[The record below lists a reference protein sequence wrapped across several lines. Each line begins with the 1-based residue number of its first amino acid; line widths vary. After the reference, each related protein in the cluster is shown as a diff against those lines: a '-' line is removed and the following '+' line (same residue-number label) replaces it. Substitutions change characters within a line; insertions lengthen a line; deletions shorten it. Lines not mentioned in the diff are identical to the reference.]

1 MLDLRFAGAVPRSA
15 TVVAMVARANGAGDG
30 DAGPADDPDDTGSS
44 DESATTLLGD
54 PPPGV
59 DPDEVDAVL
68 REVKHKGK
76 AGSVQTWVRP
86 MRPVA
91 RLWLV
96 GVGDRDEGDWRA
108 AGAALAR
115 KAKREERLTLVL
127 PAGLAP
133 AELRGLAEGLWLASY
148 SYRLTSGEEGGSALR
163 RVTLVSPD
171 GAAATDVPETA
182 AAVEHARVAA
192 RMTMLARDLTNTPSD
207 QKTPAWLARRLVREG
222 RGTAGLT
229 VTVRE
234 PEQLAAEGFGGVLA
248 VGSGSANGPRV
259 VEMAWRPRGAR
270 RHVVLVGKGITF
282 DTGGICIKSRDGMKL
297 MRKDMGGAAAVA
309 AATLGAAALGL
320 PLRVTAV
327 LPIAENMPG
336 GEAMR
341 PGDVVRHY
349 GGMTTE
355 VRNTDAEGRLV
366 LADAL
371 QYAARRLR
379 PDLLV
384 DLATLTGAQSV
395 ALGKRTAALF
405 SDDDNLAAELTDA
418 GAGAGELMWRLP
430 LHDDYVDALSG
441 DDTDMVNSTDIG
453 GGSMM
458 AALFLR
464 EFTGDRRDRW
474 AHIDMSAPA
483 WSDSAD
489 GALTKG
495 ATGWGVRTLLRWLA
509 ALAPVPA
516 RAATALGR
524 GAASD
529 APSQSGR
536 RAPSNRALKPHE

>member
-1 MLDLRFAGAVPRSA
+1 MLDLRFASAVPRTA
-15 TVVAMVARANGAGDG
+15 TVAAMLVAPAAKAGESDL
-30 DAGPADDPDDTGSS
+30 DEPQQPEESQASDSD
-44 DESATTLLGD
+44 DESGGGARSAALGD
-54 PPPGV
+54 PPAGV
-59 DPDEVDAVL
+59 DPAEVEAVL

-76 AGSVQTWVRP
+76 AGSTQTWVRP

-96 GVGDRDEGDWRA
+96 GVGDREEADWRA

-115 KAKREERLTLVL
+115 KARREERLSVVL
-127 PAGLAP
+127 PEGLAP
-133 AELRGLAEGLWLASY
+133 AHLRGLAEGLWLASY
-148 SYRLTSGEEGGSALR
+148 RYRLASDEDDGSKLR
-163 RVTLVSPD
+163 RVTLVCAE
-171 GAAATDVPETA
+171 GAARGDDPEIA
-182 AAVEHARVAA
+182 AAVAHARVAA

-207 QKTPAWLARRLVREG
+207 RKNPAWLARRLVREARG
-222 RGTAGLT
+222 RPGLT

-248 VGSGSANGPRV
+248 VGGGSASGPRV

-282 DTGGICIKSRDGMKL
+282 DTGGICIKTRDGMKL

-309 AATLGAAALGL
+309 AATLGAAELRL
-320 PLRVTAV
+320 PVRVTAV
-327 LPIAENMPG
+327 LPLAENMLSG
-336 GEAMR
+336 AAMR

-371 QYAARRLR
+371 QYASRRLR

-405 SDDDNLAAELTDA
+405 SHDDALAEGLA
-418 GAGAGELMWRLP
+418 GAGADAGELMWRMP
-430 LHDDYVDALSG
+430 LHEDYADALAG
-441 DDTDMVNSTDIG
+441 DDTDLVNATEIG
-453 GGSMM
+453 GGAVM

-464 EFTGDRRDRW
+464 EFAGTCRDRW

-483 WSDSAD
+483 WTDSAD
-489 GALTKG
+489 GALVKG

-509 ALAPVPA
+509 SGAGGSGAE
-516 RAATALGR
+516 AAG
-524 GAASD
+524 
-529 APSQSGR
+529 
-536 RAPSNRALKPHE
+536 

>member
-1 MLDLRFAGAVPRSA
+1 MLDLRFAGAVPKGA
-15 TVVAMVARANGAGDG
+15 TVVAMVVT
-30 DAGPADDPDDTGSS
+30 PAEEEPDDAGSS
-44 DESATTLLGD
+44 DEPGSAVLGD
-54 PPPGV
+54 PPAGV
-59 DPDEVDAVL
+59 DPDELDAVL

-133 AELRGLAEGLWLASY
+133 AEVRGLAEGLWLASY
-148 SYRLTSGEEGGSALR
+148 SYSLASDEDGGSKLR
-163 RVTLVSPD
+163 RVTLVGPD
-171 GAAATDVPETA
+171 GAAAADPPETA
-182 AAVEHARVAA
+182 AALAHARVAA

-207 QKTPAWLARRLVREG
+207 QKTPAWLARRIVREA
-222 RGTAGLT
+222 RGTAGLS

-248 VGSGSANGPRV
+248 VGGGSAHGPRV
-259 VEMAWRPRGAR
+259 VEVAWRPRGAR

-282 DTGGICIKSRDGMKL
+282 DTGGICIKTRDGMKL

-309 AATLGAAALGL
+309 AATLGAAALAL
-320 PLRVTAV
+320 PVRVTAV
-327 LPIAENMPG
+327 LPLAENMLSG
-336 GEAMR
+336 AAMR

-379 PDLLV
+379 PDVLV

-405 SDDDNLAAELTDA
+405 SDDDGLAADLTDA
-418 GAGAGELMWRLP
+418 GADAGELMWRLP
-430 LHDDYVDALSG
+430 LHDDYAEALAG
-441 DDTDMVNSTDIG
+441 DDTDLLNSTEIG
-453 GGSMM
+453 GGAMM

-464 EFTGDRRDRW
+464 EFAGDRRDRW

-483 WSDSAD
+483 WTDSAD

-495 ATGWGVRTLLRWLA
+495 ATGWGVRMLLRWLA
-509 ALAPVPA
+509 GLK
-516 RAATALGR
+516 
-524 GAASD
+524 
-529 APSQSGR
+529 
-536 RAPSNRALKPHE
+536 PSN

>member
-1 MLDLRFAGAVPRSA
+1 MLDLRFSSAVPRNA
-15 TVVAMVARANGAGDG
+15 AVVAMTVA
-30 DAGPADDPDDTGSS
+30 PADDDTDDA
-44 DESATTLLGD
+44 SADSEAGTSTLLGE
-54 PPPGV
+54 PPPGIAAV
-59 DPDEVDAVL
+59 EVDDVL

-86 MRPVA
+86 MQPVA

-115 KAKREERLTLVL
+115 KAKREERLAVVL

-133 AELRGLAEGLWLASY
+133 AEVRGLAEGLWLGSYTFNLASDDD
-148 SYRLTSGEEGGSALR
+148 GGSKLR
-163 RVTLVSPD
+163 RVTIVGAGEADDPD
-171 GAAATDVPETA
+171 TA
-182 AAVEHARVAA
+182 AALEHARVAT
-192 RMTMLARDLTNTPSD
+192 RVTMLARDLTNTPSD
-207 QKTPAWLARRLVREG
+207 TKTPAWLARRLTREG
-222 RGTAGLT
+222 RTAGVT

-234 PEQLAAEGFGGVLA
+234 PERLAAEGFGGLLA
-248 VGSGSANGPRV
+248 VGGGSAHGPRL
-259 VEMAWRPRGAR
+259 VELSWRPRGAR

-282 DTGGICIKSRDGMKL
+282 DTGGVCIKTRDGMKL
-297 MRKDMGGAAAVA
+297 MRKDMAGAAAVA

-327 LPIAENMPG
+327 LPLAENMLS

-384 DLATLTGAQSV
+384 DLATLTGAQSI

-405 SDDDNLAAELTDA
+405 SDDDRLAGDLADA
-418 GAGAGELMWRLP
+418 GAAAGEQMWRLP
-430 LHDDYVDALSG
+430 LHDDYVAALEG
-441 DDTDMVNSTDIG
+441 DDTDLLNSTEIG
-453 GGSMM
+453 GGTVM

-464 EFTGDRRDRW
+464 EFAGTCRDRW

-483 WSDSAD
+483 WADSAD

-495 ATGWGVRTLLRWLA
+495 ATGWGARTLLRWLA
-509 ALAPVPA
+509 ALEPA
-516 RAATALGR
+516 G
-524 GAASD
+524 
-529 APSQSGR
+529 
-536 RAPSNRALKPHE
+536 

>member
-1 MLDLRFAGAVPRSA
+1 MLDLRFAGAVPRA
-15 TVVAMVARANGAGDG
+15 TTIVAMVVARSADEPAGSGAGDEVSG
-30 DAGPADDPDDTGSS
+30 TAVLGEPPAGIDP
-44 DESATTLLGD
+44 
-54 PPPGV
+54 V
-59 DPDEVDAVL
+59 EVDAVL
-68 REVKHKGK
+68 EELDHKGK

-86 MRPVA
+86 MQAVA

-96 GVGDRDEGDWRA
+96 GVGDREEGDWRA

-127 PAGLAP
+127 PGGLTP

-148 SYRLTSGEEGGSALR
+148 SYSLASDDDGGSDLR
-163 RVTLVSPD
+163 RVTLVCPE
-171 GAAATDVPETA
+171 GAAAADSPETA

-207 QKTPAWLARRLVREG
+207 RKTPAWLARRITREG
-222 RGTAGLT
+222 RTTPGVT

-234 PEQLAAEGFGGVLA
+234 PEQLTAEGFGGVLA
-248 VGSGSANGPRV
+248 VGGGSANGPRV
-259 VEMAWRPRGAR
+259 VELAWRPRGAR

-282 DTGGICIKSRDGMKL
+282 DTGGICIKGRDAMKL

-309 AATLGAAALGL
+309 AATVGAAALKL
-320 PLRVTAV
+320 PVRVTAV
-327 LPIAENMPG
+327 LPLAENMLSG
-336 GEAMR
+336 DAMR

-371 QYAARRLR
+371 QYATRRLR
-379 PDLLV
+379 PDLIV

-405 SDDDNLAAELTDA
+405 TDHDGLATGLAAA
-418 GAGAGELMWRLP
+418 GAEAGELMWRLP
-430 LHDDYVDALSG
+430 LYDDYADALSG
-441 DDTDMVNSTDIG
+441 DDTDLFNSTEIG
-453 GGSMM
+453 GGAMM

-464 EFTGDRRDRW
+464 EFAGGSRDRW

-483 WSDSAD
+483 WADSAD

-495 ATGWGVRTLLRWLA
+495 ATGWGVRTLLRWLSS
-509 ALAPVPA
+509 LDDD
-516 RAATALGR
+516 G
-524 GAASD
+524 
-529 APSQSGR
+529 
-536 RAPSNRALKPHE
+536 